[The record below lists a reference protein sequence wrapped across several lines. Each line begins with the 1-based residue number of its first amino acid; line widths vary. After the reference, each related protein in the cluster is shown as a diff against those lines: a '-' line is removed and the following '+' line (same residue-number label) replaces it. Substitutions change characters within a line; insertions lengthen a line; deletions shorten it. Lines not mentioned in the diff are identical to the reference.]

1 MKIKLSLTF
10 RIFITIGIL
19 LFIFFTLNINLLKVF
34 HGIVNINYL
43 FLVSIIPLV
52 ILPVISANRWKLFL
66 KQVGIFENTF
76 SLMKINFISIFQ
88 GLILPS
94 SQGQDVLRIYYIE
107 RLHPENRG
115 SAGSTIVVE
124 RMIGFVILCLLSL
137 FSTAFYKEIPDQ
149 KLTLTIILTITLT
162 LFVIIALLLN
172 KRLCEY
178 LNRISFSSK
187 FLQKGFGYLNKL
199 YKAVAYFPYRKV
211 IISSFILILLFQIST
226 VFCIYLIF
234 KSFGHSIPFY
244 QHLSLYPIISILSMV
259 PITISGFGIRESFF
273 VYFYT
278 KLGVDAE
285 TAIMVSLVNYM
296 IIVLTPTLIG
306 SILYLF
312 ESSAVKNDI

>member
-1 MKIKLSLTF
+1 
-10 RIFITIGIL
+10 
-19 LFIFFTLNINLLKVF
+19 
-34 HGIVNINYL
+34 
-43 FLVSIIPLV
+43 
-52 ILPVISANRWKLFL
+52 
-66 KQVGIFENTF
+66 
-76 SLMKINFISIFQ
+76 MKINFISIFQ

-107 RLHPENRG
+107 KLHPEKRG

-137 FSTAFYKEIPDQ
+137 FSTAYYEEIPDQ
-149 KLTLTIILTITLT
+149 KLTFAIILIITIT

-172 KRLCEY
+172 KRLCDY
-178 LNRISFSSK
+178 LTGITFSSI

-199 YKAVAYFPYRKV
+199 YKAVAYFPFRKV
-211 IISSFILILLFQIST
+211 IISSFILILLFQLST

-234 KSFGHSIPFY
+234 KSFGQSIPFY

-278 KLGVDAE
+278 KLGVNADA
-285 TAIMVSLVNYM
+285 AVFVSLVNYVVL
-296 IIVLTPTLIG
+296 ILTPTLIG
-306 SILYLF
+306 SIIFLF
-312 ESSAVKNDI
+312 EKSISKKYQ